1 MPVEVILPRV
11 DMDMERGKLTQWFAA
26 EGESVAKGQPL
37 FEIETD
43 KAAMEVDAPA
53 GGVLRRVSAKPGE
66 TLPVGAIIGW
76 IYAEGEIAGEAAKLA
91 PRPLAVPLL
100 AGDGRGLRA
109 TPKARRLAREAGVD
123 LTALTGSGPL
133 GRVQAR
139 DVSAGELPPPS
150 RGRAGEGGVTPTPN
164 LPRQGGGSPS
174 PNLNREWL
182 VRGPRAPLVLIH
194 GFGADLNVWR
204 RWLNHIPPGRG
215 ALALDLPGHG
225 RSPLAEPDIDAFAA
239 AIAETLRQEGVGFAH
254 IVAHSLG
261 AAAAAALAAREPDL
275 VGSLTLIAPAGLG
288 PDING
293 AFVAGFLAARSPASL
308 RPWLAEL
315 AEDPAVLGD
324 ALAETTMR
332 QRRDLGVGEAQAK
345 VAAALLPDGTQVYSA
360 RAALAAYPGPVK
372 AIFGREDRILPARHA
387 RALPGSAAV
396 HILPG
401 VGHMPHLEAR
411 SLVARLARDNSA
423 AGDERRAT

>member
-53 GGVLRRVSAKPGE
+53 GGVLRRVSAKPGD

-139 DVSAGELPPPS
+139 DVPPANSLPPRGGG
-150 RGRAGEGGVTPTPN
+150 RGRGESPPPQTSPVKGEGAPAPTSTAS
-164 LPRQGGGSPS
+164 GSC
-174 PNLNREWL
+174 
-182 VRGPRAPLVLIH
+182 
-194 GFGADLNVWR
+194 
-204 RWLNHIPPGRG
+204 
-215 ALALDLPGHG
+215 
-225 RSPLAEPDIDAFAA
+225 
-239 AIAETLRQEGVGFAH
+239 
-254 IVAHSLG
+254 
-261 AAAAAALAAREPDL
+261 AAR
-275 VGSLTLIAPAGLG
+275 
-288 PDING
+288 
-293 AFVAGFLAARSPASL
+293 AR
-308 RPWLAEL
+308 
-315 AEDPAVLGD
+315 
-324 ALAETTMR
+324 
-332 QRRDLGVGEAQAK
+332 
-345 VAAALLPDGTQVYSA
+345 
-360 RAALAAYPGPVK
+360 
-372 AIFGREDRILPARHA
+372 
-387 RALPGSAAV
+387 
-396 HILPG
+396 
-401 VGHMPHLEAR
+401 R
-411 SLVARLARDNSA
+411 SC
-423 AGDERRAT
+423 